1 MATTSTTRAF
11 NVVEAA
17 LSPLRALGS
26 LLIWMAESS
35 PRAQALDRLNRTSDD
50 ELMAR
55 GTTRVAEA
63 LRLLGSRGYL

>member
-11 NVVEAA
+11 DVVEVA
-17 LSPLRALGS
+17 LTPFRALGS
-26 LLIWMAESS
+26 LLIWMAEAS

-50 ELMAR
+50 ALAAS
-55 GTTRVAEA
+55 GTTRVAET